1 MISDDNISE
10 HYKKTIGRHAIIA
23 ITDLNG
29 TITYVNDQFCE
40 ISQYTREELIGS
52 NHRIINSGYHP
63 KEFFED
69 MYSAITKGE
78 VWQGDIRNRAKDG
91 SYYWVSTM
99 ITPLKN
105 EQGIIDQYF
114 AIRIVNTKRK
124 QAEEAMRIS
133 EQRYRGLLANLDA
146 GVIVHAPDT
155 SIIKNNP
162 RASELLGLDDGQ
174 MRGKQANDP
183 YWKFLY
189 EDNSQ
194 LPLDR
199 YPVNEI
205 LFTKKPIK
213 NRIFGIER
221 AANDVIW
228 VSADGFPVFQT
239 DDEISEIVISF
250 IDITERRKMEVEMI
264 EKSKFVESLLN
275 LNPSILYIHDIIERR
290 NVFSN
295 EGIERI
301 LGYSR
306 NEIQGFGSQ
315 ALFLL
320 MHPEDRSAFI
330 EKIYPLYKN
339 TKDNA
344 QIVHQYRMKSKD
356 GLWHWIESTEIIYKR
371 LSDGSVKQIFGAAND
386 ITERKQ
392 AEEALQKHA
401 QELEILNNTKDKFF
415 NIIAH
420 DLRNPFIGIT
430 GISEILEAELTRDNN
445 ERSSEFLKYTQMIQT
460 SAKSAF
466 TLLENLMEW
475 AKAQT
480 GNIKVKPENISFD
493 YILSYTI
500 PIISGNAFKKNITI
514 KKALAATDRIYA
526 DESLVSTILR
536 NLLTNAIKFTHPNG
550 KIIVSTESK
559 NNFLEISVNDSGVG
573 IETKNLEKI
582 FRIDSKFSKLG
593 TDKEKGTGLG
603 LILCKEFVEMLGGKI
618 WVTSEVGV
626 GSTFTFS
633 LPLSMNN

>member
-1 MISDDNISE
+1 M
-10 HYKKTIGRHAIIA
+10 
-23 ITDLNG
+23 
-29 TITYVNDQFCE
+29 
-40 ISQYTREELIGS
+40 
-52 NHRIINSGYHP
+52 
-63 KEFFED
+63 
-69 MYSAITKGE
+69 
-78 VWQGDIRNRAKDG
+78 
-91 SYYWVSTM
+91 
-99 ITPLKN
+99 
-105 EQGIIDQYF
+105 
-114 AIRIVNTKRK
+114 
-124 QAEEAMRIS
+124 
-133 EQRYRGLLANLDA
+133 
-146 GVIVHAPDT
+146 IVHAPDT

-415 NIIAH
+415 NIIA
-420 DLRNPFIGIT
+420 
-430 GISEILEAELTRDNN
+430 
-445 ERSSEFLKYTQMIQT
+445 QMIQT

-500 PIISGNAFKKNITI
+500 PIISGNAFKKNIAI
-514 KKALAATDRIYA
+514 KKALATTDRIYA

>member
-1 MISDDNISE
+1 MISDDTISE
-10 HYKKTIGRHAIIA
+10 HYKKTIGQHAIVA
-23 ITDLNG
+23 ITELNG

-40 ISQYTREELIGS
+40 ISKYTREELIGS

-114 AIRIVNTKRK
+114 AVRIVNTKRK

-155 SIIKNNP
+155 SIIKNNA
-162 RASELLGLDDGQ
+162 RASELLGLSKEQ
-174 MRGKQANDP
+174 MRGKQSEDP
-183 YWKFLY
+183 YWKL
-189 EDNSQ
+189 
-194 LPLDR
+194 LDSDKTR
-199 YPVNEI
+199 LALDKYPVNEI
-205 LFTKKPIK
+205 LATKKPIK
-213 NRIFGIER
+213 NKILCVER
-221 AANDVIW
+221 EDNDIIW
-228 VSADGFPVFQT
+228 VSVDGFPIFKT
-239 DDEISEIVISF
+239 DEEISEIVISF
-250 IDITERRKMEVEMI
+250 IDITERKKMEAEVI
-264 EKSKFVESLLN
+264 EKSKFVESLII
-275 LNPSILYIHDIIERR
+275 LNPSILYIYDIIEQC
-290 NVFSN
+290 NIFTN

-306 NEIQGFGSQ
+306 NEIQNFGSQ
-315 ALFLL
+315 VLSLL
-320 MHPEDRSAFI
+320 MHPEDYSAYL
-330 EKIYPLYKN
+330 EKIFPFYKD
-339 TKDNA
+339 TKDNE
-344 QIVHQYRMKSKD
+344 QIVHQYRLKSKD
-356 GLWHWIESTEIIYKR
+356 GSWHWIESTEIIYKR
-371 LSDGSVKQIFGAAND
+371 LSDGSVKQVLGAAND
-386 ITERKQ
+386 ISERKQ
-392 AEEALQKHA
+392 VEDTMLKHV
-401 QELEILNNTKDKFF
+401 QELENLNNTKDKFF

-445 ERSSEFLKYTQMIQT
+445 ERSAEFLKYTQMIQT

-480 GNIKVKPENISFD
+480 GDIVVKSKNISLD

-514 KKALAATDRIYA
+514 QKALAATDRIYA

-536 NLLTNAIKFTHPNG
+536 NLLTNAIKFSNPGG
-550 KIIVSTESK
+550 KIIVSAESK
-559 NNFLEISVNDSGVG
+559 GDFLEISVNDSGVG

-603 LILCKEFVEMLGGKI
+603 LILCKEFVEMQGGKI

-633 LPLSMNN
+633 LPLAI

>member
-1 MISDDNISE
+1 LMISDDTISE
-10 HYKKTIGRHAIIA
+10 HYKKTIGQHAIVA
-23 ITDLNG
+23 ITELNG

-40 ISQYTREELIGS
+40 ISKYTREELIGS

-114 AIRIVNTKRK
+114 AVRIVNTKRK

-155 SIIKNNP
+155 SIIKNNA
-162 RASELLGLDDGQ
+162 RASELLGLSKEQ
-174 MRGKQANDP
+174 MRGKQSEDP
-183 YWKFLY
+183 YWKL
-189 EDNSQ
+189 
-194 LPLDR
+194 LDSDKTR
-199 YPVNEI
+199 LALDKYPVNEI
-205 LFTKKPIK
+205 LATKKPIK
-213 NRIFGIER
+213 NKILCVER
-221 AANDVIW
+221 EDNDIIW
-228 VSADGFPVFQT
+228 VSVDGFPIFKT
-239 DDEISEIVISF
+239 DEEISEIVISF
-250 IDITERRKMEVEMI
+250 IDITERKKMEAEVI
-264 EKSKFVESLLN
+264 EKSKFVESLII
-275 LNPSILYIHDIIERR
+275 LNPSILYIYDIIEQC
-290 NVFSN
+290 NIFTN

-306 NEIQGFGSQ
+306 NEIQNFGSQ
-315 ALFLL
+315 VLSLL
-320 MHPEDRSAFI
+320 MHPEDYSAYL
-330 EKIYPLYKN
+330 EKIFPFYKD
-339 TKDNA
+339 TKDNE
-344 QIVHQYRMKSKD
+344 QIVHQYRLKSKD
-356 GLWHWIESTEIIYKR
+356 GSWHWIESTEIIYKR
-371 LSDGSVKQIFGAAND
+371 LSDGSVKQVLGAAND
-386 ITERKQ
+386 ISERKQ
-392 AEEALQKHA
+392 VEDTMLKHV
-401 QELEILNNTKDKFF
+401 QELENLNNTKDKFF

-445 ERSSEFLKYTQMIQT
+445 ERSAEFLKYTQMIQT

-480 GNIKVKPENISFD
+480 GDIVVKSKNISLD

-514 KKALAATDRIYA
+514 QKALAATDRIYA

-536 NLLTNAIKFTHPNG
+536 NLLTNAIKFSNPGG
-550 KIIVSTESK
+550 KIIVSAESK
-559 NNFLEISVNDSGVG
+559 GDFLEISVNDSGVG

-603 LILCKEFVEMLGGKI
+603 LILCKEFVEMQGGKI

-633 LPLSMNN
+633 LPLAI

>member
-1 MISDDNISE
+1 MISDDTISE
-10 HYKKTIGRHAIIA
+10 HYKKTIGQHAIVA
-23 ITDLNG
+23 ITELNG

-40 ISQYTREELIGS
+40 ISKYTREELIGS

-114 AIRIVNTKRK
+114 AVRIVNTKRK

-155 SIIKNNP
+155 SIIKNNA
-162 RASELLGLDDGQ
+162 RASELLGLSKEQ
-174 MRGKQANDP
+174 MRGKQSEDP
-183 YWKFLY
+183 YWKL
-189 EDNSQ
+189 
-194 LPLDR
+194 LDSDKTR
-199 YPVNEI
+199 LALDKYPVNEI
-205 LFTKKPIK
+205 LATKKPIK
-213 NRIFGIER
+213 NKILCVER
-221 AANDVIW
+221 EDNDIIW
-228 VSADGFPVFQT
+228 VSVDGFPIFKT
-239 DDEISEIVISF
+239 DEEISEIVISF
-250 IDITERRKMEVEMI
+250 IDITERKKMEAEVI
-264 EKSKFVESLLN
+264 EKSKFVESLII
-275 LNPSILYIHDIIERR
+275 LNPSILYIYDIIEQC
-290 NVFSN
+290 NIFTN

-306 NEIQGFGSQ
+306 NEIQNFGSQ
-315 ALFLL
+315 VLSLL
-320 MHPEDRSAFI
+320 MHPEDYSAYL
-330 EKIYPLYKN
+330 EKIFPFYKD
-339 TKDNA
+339 TKDNE
-344 QIVHQYRMKSKD
+344 QIVHQYRLKSKD
-356 GLWHWIESTEIIYKR
+356 GSWHWIESTEIIYKR
-371 LSDGSVKQIFGAAND
+371 LSDGSVKQVLGAAND
-386 ITERKQ
+386 ISERKQ
-392 AEEALQKHA
+392 VEDTMLKHA
-401 QELEILNNTKDKFF
+401 QELENLNNTKDKFF

-430 GISEILEAELTRDNN
+430 GISEILEAELTRENN
-445 ERSSEFLKYTQMIQT
+445 ERSAEFLKYTQMIQT

-480 GNIKVKPENISFD
+480 GDIVVKSKNISLD

-514 KKALAATDRIYA
+514 QKALAATDRIYA

-536 NLLTNAIKFTHPNG
+536 NLLTNAIKFSNPGG
-550 KIIVSTESK
+550 KIIVSAESK
-559 NNFLEISVNDSGVG
+559 GDFLEISVNDSGVG

-603 LILCKEFVEMLGGKI
+603 LILCKEFVEMQGGKI

-633 LPLSMNN
+633 LPLAI